1 MKRNYWE
8 IAKWGLPGTELNR
21 LTWPSLAA
29 VQVHR
34 LHNLNNPNTPLPISG
49 DDLADYIKNAASGAL
64 DVLQQSY
71 SVPSFCELHLSP
83 CCRVVP
89 RGCQDSHDR
98 LMAAAIEIST
108 GTELLSRYSPSIYR

>member
-1 MKRNYWE
+1 M
-8 IAKWGLPGTELNR
+8 
-21 LTWPSLAA
+21 
-29 VQVHR
+29 HR

-83 CCRVVP
+83 SCCVVP
-89 RGCQDSHDR
+89 G
-98 LMAAAIEIST
+98 AARTCIN
-108 GTELLSRYSPSIYR
+108 Y